1 VSVRDA
7 HPALLGTRDRAARS
21 MHEYMADSATRTVPA
36 TETRVRPYR
45 PLDHR
50 ACRALWAELV
60 GDARR
65 LYRDAAPGGTDAGAG
80 FEHYLARLEVSGMW
94 VADHPEAGVVGFV
107 GLLIRGRGGH
117 VDPIVVSE
125 RFRGAG
131 IGRALLDRIAAE
143 ARRRNLLELSIAPST
158 RNVEAIRTFHAA
170 GYDVLA
176 TLTLTLDLTG
186 QDRWQ
191 DGIALHDLPF
201 RY

>member
-1 VSVRDA
+1 
-7 HPALLGTRDRAARS
+7 
-21 MHEYMADSATRTVPA
+21 MADSATRTVPA

-65 LYRDAAPGGTDAGAG
+65 LYRDPSIGGGDPGAG
-80 FEHYLARLEVSGMW
+80 FEHYLAQLEVSGMW
-94 VADHPEAGVVGFV
+94 VADHAENGVVGFI
-107 GLLIRGRGGH
+107 GLLVRGQGGH

-125 RFRGAG
+125 RYRGAG
-131 IGRALLDRIAAE
+131 IGRALLERVGAE
-143 ARRRNLLELSIAPST
+143 ARRRGLRELSITPST
-158 RNVEAIRTFHAA
+158 RNLDAIRCFHAA

-176 TLTLTLDLTG
+176 HLTLTLDLTG
-186 QDRWQ
+186 RDRWQ
-191 DGIALHDLPF
+191 DGISLHNLPF